1 MTSSSPPH
9 VSAPQS
15 HAEGNPLSYHHS
27 CTWICTYVHLYT
39 YATLDP
45 FVRRATTAVSRSC
58 SWPSYPG
65 IPHRPRRPQPLDR
78 IPDKGGLYRRMA
90 TAGAGGWAGSGEER
104 GGITRRGERE
114 GASLEWFP
122 TRPKT
127 RVSVRGVGDGRNL
140 MYTYVWRSSRNAT
153 RCGKCQ
159 WATTLCAKRG
169 VGHAAAA
176 LRRAGYWPRGEL
188 VQLHGRRRTR
198 DATPAGLGMAGRC
211 QQPARLDGVPPPP
224 LHCTACKLE
233 PRLPDLPHLSC
244 RRQSAVPGQPM
255 RGARTGDIDH
265 PPLPPSPP
273 SPPPPLAM
281 PSSGLQLPSAP
292 PPSLR
297 GAVVRSHG

>member
-211 QQPARLDGVPPPP
+211 QQPARLDGVP
-224 LHCTACKLE
+224 L
-233 PRLPDLPHLSC
+233 
-244 RRQSAVPGQPM
+244 
-255 RGARTGDIDH
+255 
-265 PPLPPSPP
+265 
-273 SPPPPLAM
+273 
-281 PSSGLQLPSAP
+281 P
-292 PPSLR
+292 PPSTALHVNWNHACPISPTFRAVGKALFQASPCGELAPGTSTTLR
-297 GAVVRSHG
+297 CHRRRPRRRRRWPCRRVASNSPLHRRRRCEAQ